1 MTKLIVNADDFG
13 LCEANTLGIIK
24 AHTEGIVTSTTMMAN
39 QPAAK
44 FAASL
49 MKDYPNLGVG
59 LHLNLT
65 VGKPLTP
72 NLKTIVG
79 EDGKFINQ
87 FSYANKEIDI
97 EEIRQE
103 YQAQMDKFIELTGKL
118 PTHVDHHHSY
128 TLIPEQIG
136 LIKEIADK
144 YGIPMRG
151 GHFSKDAYDYQPVEF
166 VSSFYDETT
175 TADYFTENKGEL
187 NKYDYVEIMS
197 HPGFAT
203 QELFNWT
210 GYTWQR
216 VRELTVLTNPKV
228 KESLKEYGIELI
240 NYTDIKKVK

>member
-1 MTKLIVNADDFG
+1 MTKLIINADDFG

-24 AHTEGIVTSTTMMAN
+24 AHQDGVVRSTTMMAN

-49 MKDYPNLGVG
+49 MNENPDLGVG

-72 NLKTIVG
+72 NLKTIVD
-79 EDGKFINQ
+79 ENGKFISQ

-97 EEIRQE
+97 EEIRKE

-128 TLIPEQIG
+128 ELIPEQIG
-136 LIKEIADK
+136 LIKELADK
-144 YGIPMRG
+144 YDLPMRA
-151 GHFSKDAYDYQPVEF
+151 GHVFKDEYNFQPVEF
-166 VSSFYDETT
+166 SGNFYDET
-175 TADYFTENKGEL
+175 AVIEYFLENRDNL
-187 NKYDYVEIMS
+187 TQYDYVEIMS
-197 HPGFAT
+197 HPGYAT
-203 QELFNWT
+203 PELFDWT

-216 VRELTVLTNPKV
+216 VRELTILTNPKV
-228 KESLKEYGIELI
+228 KESLEKYGIEVI
-240 NYTDIKKVK
+240 NYRDIKKVK